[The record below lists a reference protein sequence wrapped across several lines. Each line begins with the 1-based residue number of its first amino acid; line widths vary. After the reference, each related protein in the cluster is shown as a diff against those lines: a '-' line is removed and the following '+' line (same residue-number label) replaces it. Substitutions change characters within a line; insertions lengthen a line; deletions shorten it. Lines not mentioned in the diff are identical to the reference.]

1 MPRAPRPGP
10 RKLPRQERS
19 RAAYDSILVAAAES
33 LEREGATFTL
43 AQVAARAG
51 VSPGTFYQYFPDRR
65 ALVAALIDRQI
76 AEDRAE
82 VAAFRDLPV
91 LAPEELPEV
100 LVSGVLRLY
109 GARPRSM
116 ASMVALLDEL
126 GRAGDVQILAQE
138 LCVVVSDHL
147 QHHRP
152 ASDPSE
158 CLVAARAAIFALLG
172 VVRQAVAE
180 NPANLTA
187 DAALRRRLVAVV
199 RAALAI

>member
-82 VAAFRDLPV
+82 LAAFRELPV

-116 ASMVALLDEL
+116 ASMVALLHEL
-126 GRAGDVQILAQE
+126 GRAGDVQMLAQE

-147 QHHRP
+147 QHNRP

-172 VVRQAVAE
+172 IVRQAVAE

-187 DAALRRRLVAVV
+187 DAALRGRLVAVV